1 MGPLLYVLIG
11 YVGYLV
17 LLSIITLFLFF
28 KDKNMAKNGGGA
40 VRIKEKTLLG
50 FTALGGAMGAFFGRI
65 LAHHKTD
72 KVYFSMVIYFSLLLE
87 AAVLGALIAF
97 TFVF

>member
-11 YVGYLV
+11 YAGYLV

-50 FTALGGAMGAFFGRI
+50 FTALGGAIGAFFGRI
-65 LAHHKTD
+65 FAHHKTD

>member
-50 FTALGGAMGAFFGRI
+50 FTALGGAIGAFFGRI

>member
-50 FTALGGAMGAFFGRI
+50 FAALGGAIGAFFGRI

>member
-1 MGPLLYVLIG
+1 
-11 YVGYLV
+11 
-17 LLSIITLFLFF
+17 
-28 KDKNMAKNGGGA
+28 MAKNGGGA

-50 FTALGGAMGAFFGRI
+50 FTALGGAIGAFFGRI

-97 TFVF
+97 IFVF

>member
-50 FTALGGAMGAFFGRI
+50 FTALGGAIGAFFGRI

-97 TFVF
+97 IFVF